1 VGILSYRSGFFAACA
16 VLVVAL
22 AALAMRRDLGAGT
35 GAASP
40 TATAITTLPVTS
52 TPTTSAIDAGAPCTS
67 ELAACRAESWAIVA
81 RTIRADIEDRRA
93 PDTVGEAL
101 APSEPTGP
109 EAQRRV
115 RCDIAEQ
122 QAREHWTAHRADIL
136 ASIKDIGR
144 PAWSEGEVKK
154 TTIQLGKELALS
166 PREETRVAS
175 EYAAL
180 WAKQGAIF
188 QSAIS
193 AEPPDWGGLL
203 DIVRAFWRDEDA
215 AIERALGAHAR
226 DEHRTSELRSRTA
239 IMAVLAALAGR
250 PFDEAIAW

>member
-1 VGILSYRSGFFAACA
+1 VGILSYRTGFFAACA
-16 VLVVAL
+16 ALGVAL
-22 AALAMRRDLGAGT
+22 AALAMRRDLGQGG
-35 GAASP
+35 GAA
-40 TATAITTLPVTS
+40 
-52 TPTTSAIDAGAPCTS
+52 TPTTIATPTAAPIATDAGGTCAS
-67 ELAACRAESWAIVA
+67 DLATCRAESWAIVA
-81 RTIRADIEDRRA
+81 RTIRADIEDRRVPDSVVAA
-93 PDTVGEAL
+93 P
-101 APSEPTGP
+101 APPEPTGP

-136 ASIKDIGR
+136 ASIRDIGK
-144 PAWSEGEVKK
+144 PAWIEGEVRK
-154 TTIQLGKELALS
+154 TTTQLGKELGLS
-166 PREETRVAS
+166 SREETRVAS

-188 QSAIS
+188 QSAIA
-193 AEPPDWGGLL
+193 AEPPEWAGLL

-239 IMAVLAALAGR
+239 IMAILAALAGR